1 MKRILRRI
9 RDGLRDWLVAGIN
22 DGLCLNRR
30 ILTEVLA
37 NLLEVKRTM
46 VTTAQVNSFVEELN
60 QKLTKLGDDIVAHI
74 GDLRDQISKGQDLS
88 PTLAKLE
95 RLGTKLQELD
105 DVIPERPT
113 AAPVAEAPAPALAP
127 ADSTGGAA
135 AESGGDQAAA
145 AKETQPLTGEGSS
158 ESSGS

>member
-105 DVIPERPT
+105 VIPERPT